1 VLGGLAAGI
10 KEREVKEMNIYEI
23 QEEILECFDAETGE
37 IFDIEKLEKL
47 EMARDQK
54 ISNIACLIKNKKAE
68 AEAIKAE
75 KLALEKRQKTAEN
88 EVERLKG
95 WLARILNGEKFA
107 DNRCSIGWRKSE
119 KVVFA
124 EGFDFGKLPE
134 HMKKVTIEPRK
145 TEIKDF
151 LKAGGSL
158 EGAKIEESNNIQIK

>member
-1 VLGGLAAGI
+1 
-10 KEREVKEMNIYEI
+10 MTIYEI
-23 QEEILECFDAETGE
+23 TDEIMKCFDPETGE

-54 ISNIACLIKNKKAE
+54 ISNIACLIKNKRAE

-95 WLARILNGEKFA
+95 WLARILNGEKFS
-107 DNRCSIGWRKSE
+107 DNRCSIGWRRSE
-119 KVVFA
+119 KVAFD

-134 HMKKVTIEPRK
+134 HMKKITVEPKK

-151 LKAGGSL
+151 LKAGGSVD
-158 EGAKIEESNNIQIK
+158 GCRIEEGMNIQIR